1 MHSIS
6 NIKGYCCVLAQELIR
21 GDTPYIKQ
29 IKIEKDSQKQRN
41 LLLYLQ
47 VDLVNKE

>member
-6 NIKGYCCVLAQELIR
+6 NSKGYCCVWAQELIR

-29 IKIEKDSQKQRN
+29 IKIEKYRARN
-41 LLLYLQ
+41 NETSSSTY
-47 VDLVNKE
+47 K